1 MNQGPRYQ
9 MKPRRRREGKTDY
22 RHRLAL
28 LKSGEPRIVV
38 RKSLKN
44 IRVQFIEYAEQGD
57 RVVATAKG
65 TDLKNEYKWKHSCS
79 STPAAYL
86 TGLLAASQAKK
97 EGLKSGVL
105 DIGRQVPVKGSK
117 VFAALQG
124 VLDAGIMCPHGEEML
139 PEEDRLF
146 GKHIDEKIEQ
156 DVTTIKNKITG
167 GDSE

>member
-9 MKPRRRREGKTDY
+9 MKPRLRREGRTDY
-22 RHRLAL
+22 RLRLAL

-38 RKSLKN
+38 RRSLKN
-44 IRVQFIEYAEQGD
+44 IRVQFIEYTETGD
-57 RVVATAKG
+57 RVVVSAMGSDLAKQF
-65 TDLKNEYKWKHSCS
+65 KWKHSLS

-86 TGLLAASQAKK
+86 TGLLAGSKAKK

-124 VLDAGIMCPHGEEML
+124 VLDAGITCPHGEEMI
-139 PEEDRLF
+139 PDQDRLF
-146 GKHIDEKIEQ
+146 GKHIDKKIEQ
-156 DVTTIKNKITG
+156 DVTSIKNDITG
-167 GDSE
+167 GDNK